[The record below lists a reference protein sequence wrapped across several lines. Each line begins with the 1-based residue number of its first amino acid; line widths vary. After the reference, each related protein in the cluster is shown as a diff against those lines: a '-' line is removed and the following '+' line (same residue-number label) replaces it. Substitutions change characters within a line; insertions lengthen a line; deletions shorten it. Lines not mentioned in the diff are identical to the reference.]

1 MCLDIKAEERIA
13 TGLHGLGNSHPRH
26 VWQVE
31 GNNQCVIMWEEHVT
45 GICLPTGRLKLTGL
59 NEWSVPLIVGI

>member
-1 MCLDIKAEERIA
+1 M
-13 TGLHGLGNSHPRH
+13 
-26 VWQVE
+26 E

-59 NEWSVPLIVGI
+59 NEWSVPLIVGV